1 MVRKIVFWALGLGL
15 TAAGV
20 AVILYKPPPPP
31 PQPKL
36 SDPFVAAKD
45 KAFVDLASGKLA
57 ERFEAPDSVVFWD
70 PVISRMPNGAEALCV
85 DAHGP
90 DQAWVGMIA
99 AHDKDATGFMIYR
112 GGDTLQAKVRAQCR
126 AIIRRVIQNPP
137 TASVPVSA
145 SPMAEYEQVG
155 CADRLDRRYVYAYVR
170 YCTGVETRP
179 APSSPA
185 PAAAS

>member
-1 MVRKIVFWALGLGL
+1 MVRKIVFWALALGL

-31 PQPKL
+31 PKPKL

-57 ERFEAPDSVVFWD
+57 KRFEAPDDVVFWD
-70 PVISRMPNGAEALCV
+70 PVVSRMPNGAEALCV

-90 DQAWVGMIA
+90 AQAWTGMIA

-112 GGDTLQAKVRAQCR
+112 GGDTLSAKIRAQCR
-126 AIIRRVIQNPP
+126 AIMRRVIQNPT
-137 TASVPVSA
+137 TASAPA
-145 SPMAEYEQVG
+145 MAEYEQVG

-170 YCTGVETRP
+170 YCTGAETRP
-179 APSSPA
+179 APSRSTPEGA
-185 PAAAS
+185 R

>member
-1 MVRKIVFWALGLGL
+1 MVRKIVFWVLGLGL

-20 AVILYKPPPPP
+20 AVILSKPPAPPP
-31 PQPKL
+31 KPKL

-57 ERFEAPDSVVFWD
+57 NRFDAPDGVVFWD
-70 PVISRMPNGAEALCV
+70 PVVSRMPNGAEALCV

-90 DQAWVGMIA
+90 DQAWAGMIA

-112 GGDTLQAKVRAQCR
+112 GGDTLSAKIRAQCR
-126 AIIRRVIQNPP
+126 AIIRQVIQKPG
-137 TASVPVSA
+137 AASA
-145 SPMAEYEQVG
+145 SAMADYEKVG

-179 APSSPA
+179 APSSSA